1 MSVMYP
7 ELFEHFENCAQG
19 NLVLS
24 QRMKKVVCF
33 KMFAVKNTHVAFSDQ
48 GIEIRV
54 KLMRKYDY
62 IWEVRGKVELA
73 IKLALSSQKDVY
85 VVENSAC
92 PLASTRMLIRISR
105 RPQLTKAIATSTI
118 CHSLP
123 FRNSNGNCFSKGSWD
138 KLLLVLKGLDSK
150 CWTTR
155 HSFFEPKFEARFVV

>member
-1 MSVMYP
+1 MWDFALCRYSFPYIGIWTWKMSYSWIQISNSQNVTLILLSLKLIDRTMSVMYP

-62 IWEVRGKVELA
+62 IWEVRGKVEVD
-73 IKLALSSQKDVY
+73 IKLALSSQKDGY
-85 VVENSAC
+85 IRC
-92 PLASTRMLIRISR
+92 WKFCLPLSINKNA
-105 RPQLTKAIATSTI
+105 
-118 CHSLP
+118 
-123 FRNSNGNCFSKGSWD
+123 N
-138 KLLLVLKGLDSK
+138 
-150 CWTTR
+150 
-155 HSFFEPKFEARFVV
+155 